1 MSINGNLF
9 SSAKN
14 ILNRGLEKTRDSF
27 FYKLGKILIGKSKIE
42 EKLLEELEE
51 VLISSDVGVKTSLK
65 IIENIKNRAEK
76 DKYLNLED
84 IQGILKE
91 EVYLLLQEKEIP
103 SKGSYNGPYV
113 IMIVGVNGVGKTTIT
128 GKLAWKFK
136 KSGLNVIIGATDTF
150 RAAAIDQLNIWSDRA
165 EVPLIKQNMGSD
177 PASVAFDT
185 LKSAKYRKDDI
196 VLIDTAGR
204 LHNKVNLMNE
214 LSKIKRVMQ
223 KLIPKAPHDVMLV
236 LDGTIGQNSFEQV
249 SKFLS
254 FTGVSSLAITKL
266 DGSAKG
272 GFIIGIFDEFKI
284 PIKYLGI
291 GEGISDLQPFDRDL
305 FIESLFNKE
314 Y

>member
-1 MSINGNLF
+1 MSISWIGN
-9 SSAKN
+9 AKN
-14 ILNRGLEKTRDSF
+14 LLNRGLEKTRDSF
-27 FYKLGKILIGKSKIE
+27 FSKLGKIIIGKSKIE

-76 DKYLNLED
+76 DKSLNLED

-91 EVYLLLQEKEIP
+91 EVYLLLQEKEIT
-103 SKGSYNGPYV
+103 SKGIYEGPYV

-150 RAAAIDQLNIWSDRA
+150 RAAAIDQLKIWSDRA

-249 SKFLS
+249 RKFLS

-266 DGSAKG
+266 DGSSKG

-291 GEGISDLQPFDRDL
+291 GEGISDLQTFDRDL
-305 FIESLFNKE
+305 FIESLFK
-314 Y
+314 

>member
-1 MSINGNLF
+1 MSISCIG
-9 SSAKN
+9 
-14 ILNRGLEKTRDSF
+14 RGLEKTRDYF
-27 FYKLGKILIGKSKIE
+27 FSKLGKIIIGKSKIE
-42 EKLLEELEE
+42 EKFLEELEE

-84 IQGILKE
+84 IQGLLKE
-91 EVYLLLQEKEIP
+91 EVYLLLQEKEKEITT
-103 SKGSYNGPYV
+103 YEVPYV

-150 RAAAIDQLNIWSDRA
+150 RAAAIDQLKIWSDRA
-165 EVPLIKQNMGSD
+165 DVPLIKQNMGYD

-204 LHNKVNLMNE
+204 LHNKGNLMKE
-214 LSKIKRVMQ
+214 LSKIKLVMQ

-236 LDGTIGQNSFEQV
+236 LDGSIGQNSFEQV
-249 SKFLS
+249 RKFLS

-305 FIESLFNKE
+305 FIESLFV
-314 Y
+314 

>member
-1 MSINGNLF
+1 MSIYGNLF

-14 ILNRGLEKTRDSF
+14 LLNRGLEKTRDSL
-27 FYKLGKILIGKSKIE
+27 LGKIGKSKIE
-42 EKLLEELEE
+42 DLEE

-76 DKYLNLED
+76 DKYLNLEN
-84 IQGILKE
+84 IQGLLKE
-91 EVYLLLQEKEIP
+91 EVYLLLQEKEKEIP
-103 SKGSYNGPYV
+103 SKGQGPYV

-150 RAAAIDQLNIWSDRA
+150 SAAAIDQLKIWSDRA
-165 EVPLIKQNMGSD
+165 DVPLIKHNMGSD

-249 SKFLS
+249 RKFLS
-254 FTGVSSLAITKL
+254 FSGVSSLAITKL
-266 DGSAKG
+266 DGSSKG

-291 GEGISDLQPFDRDL
+291 GEGISDLQTFDRDL
-305 FIESLFNKE
+305 FIESLFN
-314 Y
+314 

>member
-14 ILNRGLEKTRDSF
+14 LLNRGLEKTRDSF
-27 FYKLGKILIGKSKIE
+27 FSKLGKIGKSKIE

-76 DKYLNLED
+76 DKYLNLEH
-84 IQGILKE
+84 ILKE

-103 SKGSYNGPYV
+103 IPSKGNYEGPYV

-150 RAAAIDQLNIWSDRA
+150 RASAIEQLKIWSDRA

-177 PASVAFDT
+177 PASVAFET

-236 LDGTIGQNSFEQV
+236 LDGTVGQNSFEQV

-254 FTGVSSLAITKL
+254 FSGVSSLAITKL

-305 FIESLFNKE
+305 FLESFFKKE

>member
-1 MSINGNLF
+1 MSIYGNLF

-14 ILNRGLEKTRDSF
+14 LLNRGLEKTRDSF
-27 FYKLGKILIGKSKIE
+27 FSKLGKIGKSKIE
-42 EKLLEELEE
+42 EKFLEELEE

-65 IIENIKNRAEK
+65 IIENIKNRA
-76 DKYLNLED
+76 YLNLED

-91 EVYLLLQEKEIP
+91 EVYFLLQAKEIP
-103 SKGSYNGPYV
+103 SIGQGVEGPYV
-113 IMIVGVNGVGKTTIT
+113 IMIVGVNGVGKTTMT

-150 RAAAIDQLNIWSDRA
+150 RAAAIEQLKIWSDRA
-165 EVPLIKQNMGSD
+165 DVPLIKQNMGSD

-223 KLIPKAPHDVMLV
+223 KLIPKAPHDVLLV

-249 SKFLS
+249 RKFLS

>member
-1 MSINGNLF
+1 MSIYGNLF

-14 ILNRGLEKTRDSF
+14 LLNRGLEKTRDSF
-27 FYKLGKILIGKSKIE
+27 FSKLGKIGKSKIE
-42 EKLLEELEE
+42 DLEE

-76 DKYLNLED
+76 DKYLNLEN
-84 IQGILKE
+84 IQGLLKE

-103 SKGSYNGPYV
+103 SKGQGVEGPYV

-150 RAAAIDQLNIWSDRA
+150 SAAAIDQLKIWSDRA
-165 EVPLIKQNMGSD
+165 DVPLIKHNMGSD

-249 SKFLS
+249 RKFLS
-254 FTGVSSLAITKL
+254 FSGVSSLAITKL
-266 DGSAKG
+266 DGSSKG

-291 GEGISDLQPFDRDL
+291 GEGISDLQTFDRDL
-305 FIESLFNKE
+305 FIESLFN
-314 Y
+314 